1 VRTLTPTAPC
11 TIVCKSLYRA
21 ENKPLSRLSIVC
33 KDDRMGADR
42 LTGLDAS
49 FLHMERAGAHMHVA
63 TTIIFEGP
71 APSHGEFRDHIGSRL
86 HLVPRFRQKLRFV
99 PLDQGRP
106 VWVDDPHLNL
116 DYHVRQTAL
125 PAPGSEEQLRNL
137 AARIFSQQLD
147 RSKPLWE
154 LWLVEGLRDGRFGII
169 GKSHHALVDG
179 VSGVDITTV
188 LFDLDREPKGVA
200 ATPPPWLA
208 RPEPSDVK
216 LLGDA
221 MKERLTSPREIFR
234 GLRAVVRAP
243 QRVTRGFGA
252 TSKVLGVGMSAPSTV
267 FNVEIGPHRRFAI
280 TQAQLADLKRVKD
293 EHGGTVN
300 DVILS
305 IVAGGIGKYL
315 RARGHSTD
323 GLELRAMVPVSV
335 RATEEHGALGNRISA
350 MMAPLPVWSEDPVE
364 RLEVMTAEMGDL
376 KASGQAVGA
385 EILTRIT
392 DFAPSTIASQAARL
406 QPAQR
411 FFNLVVTNVPGPQFP
426 LYVLGRKM
434 ESIFPMVPLAQRQAL
449 CIGIISYNGQVN
461 FGLVGDYDAMADLD
475 SFALD
480 LEAATEEVVATAP
493 VRKKAARSRKKADE
507 KTIEAAGKVAANGA
521 GPVTVEPGT

>member
-1 VRTLTPTAPC
+1 M
-11 TIVCKSLYRA
+11 
-21 ENKPLSRLSIVC
+21 PLSRLSVVC
-33 KDDRMGADR
+33 KDEHVAADR

-63 TTIIFEGP
+63 STIIFEGQ
-71 APSHGEFRDHIGSRL
+71 APSHQEFRDHIASRL

-99 PLDQGRP
+99 PFDQGRP

-116 DYHVRQTAL
+116 AYHVRQTAL
-125 PAPGSEEQLRNL
+125 PAPGSDEQLRNL

-154 LWLVEGLRDGRFGII
+154 LWLVEGLRGDRFAII

-188 LFDLDREPKGVA
+188 LFDLDAEPQGGSGS
-200 ATPPPWLA
+200 PPPWLA
-208 RPEPSDVK
+208 RPEPTDLK
-216 LLGDA
+216 LFGDA
-221 MKERLTSPREIFR
+221 MKERLTSPKEIVR
-234 GLRAVVRAP
+234 GFRAVL
-243 QRVTRGFGA
+243 RGPRQVLRGVGA
-252 TSKVLGVGMSAPSTV
+252 TSKMVGTGLSAPHTV

-280 TQAQLADLKRVKD
+280 TQTDLAELKRVKD
-293 EHGGTVN
+293 AHGGTVN

-305 IVAGGIGKYL
+305 IVAGAIGKYL
-315 RARGHSTD
+315 RARGHSTED
-323 GLELRAMVPVSV
+323 LEMRALVPVSV
-335 RATEEHGALGNRISA
+335 RAAEEHGALGNRISA

-364 RLEVMTAEMGDL
+364 RLRVVTEQMGDL
-376 KASGQAVGA
+376 KSSGQAVGA
-385 EILTRIT
+385 EILTKVT
-392 DFAPSTIASQAARL
+392 DFAPTTIASQAARL

-434 ESIFPMVPLAQRQAL
+434 ESIFPMVPLARRQAL
-449 CIGIISYNGQVN
+449 CVGIMSYNGQVN
-461 FGLVGDYDAMADLD
+461 FGLIGDYDAMADLD

-480 LEAATEEVVATAP
+480 LEAATDEVIATVPKA
-493 VRKKAARSRKKADE
+493 RKSAR
-507 KTIEAAGKVAANGA
+507 TGKVSANGSGA
-521 GPVTVEPGT
+521 LAPERSGSPS